1 MVGGKQETRMAKI
14 QFYRQEPGDIGIE
27 DSFHSDMA
35 RKALLG
41 YFNNPN
47 IAAVQR
53 PHHARVIT
61 DDEIRTIFTIIATG
75 PYTVARV

>member
-1 MVGGKQETRMAKI
+1 MAYRI

-27 DSFHSDMA
+27 DSFHSDPESLEEIA

-47 IAAVQR
+47 IPAAQR
-53 PHHARVIT
+53 PHYARVMT
-61 DDEIRTIFTIIATG
+61 DDEIRTIFTIRATG
-75 PYTVARV
+75 PQTVERV

>member
-1 MVGGKQETRMAKI
+1 MAYRI

-27 DSFHSDMA
+27 DSFHSDPESLEEIA

-47 IAAVQR
+47 IPAAQR
-53 PHHARVIT
+53 PHYA
-61 DDEIRTIFTIIATG
+61 
-75 PYTVARV
+75 PS

>member
-1 MVGGKQETRMAKI
+1 MAKI

-27 DSFHSDMA
+27 DSFHSDMESLEETA

-47 IAAVQR
+47 IAAVQP

-61 DDEIRTIFTIIATG
+61 DDEISTIFTILATG

>member
-1 MVGGKQETRMAKI
+1 MAYRI

-27 DSFHSDMA
+27 DSFHSDPESLEEIA

-47 IAAVQR
+47 IAAAQR
-53 PHHARVIT
+53 PHYA
-61 DDEIRTIFTIIATG
+61 
-75 PYTVARV
+75 PS